1 MWWGGLGCTLSWP
14 YRGLEP
20 QTDPWESS
28 ACCCL
33 IWQRWS
39 GRYPLSQ
46 SHSWNVNYVNF
57 KSCLKSFEFRHLTIT
72 GQNGVHLVREISPW
86 SSQVLCIG
94 LAQNLKPILSD
105 DKYWNINPN
114 ISAFG
119 MWLICDNTWMYNIQA
134 YAWMYHI
141 QAFAWPQIWPNPIP
155 NPIHG
160 CNTFKIFEHM
170 YALKYQQIWP
180 NPISNPIHGLAIIK
194 F

>member
-1 MWWGGLGCTLSWP
+1 MWSTFFIWILVRLGF
-14 YRGLEP
+14 RG
-20 QTDPWESS
+20 W
-28 ACCCL
+28 
-33 IWQRWS
+33 WQI
-39 GRYPLSQ
+39 YPT
-46 SHSWNVNYVNF
+46 F
-57 KSCLKSFEFRHLTIT
+57 IT

-160 CNTFKIFEHM
+160 CNTFKILNICM
-170 YALKYQQIWP
+170 PWNISKYDLIQFQIQYMDLP
-180 NPISNPIHGLAIIK
+180 LSNSRTDASS
-194 F
+194 

>member
-1 MWWGGLGCTLSWP
+1 MLERIEKRWKAQAMNKIQGKPKGLRIRKCWP
-14 YRGLEP
+14 AVVGICMKLQP
-20 QTDPWESS
+20 FAHSTVH
-28 ACCCL
+28 L
-33 IWQRWS
+33 IAHILNSLQC
-39 GRYPLSQ
+39 PP
-46 SHSWNVNYVNF
+46 F
-57 KSCLKSFEFRHLTIT
+57 SCIT

-94 LAQNLKPILSD
+94 LAQNLKPILSY

-180 NPISNPIHGLAIIK
+180 NPISNPIHGCGVIK

>member
-1 MWWGGLGCTLSWP
+1 MWKDKLT
-14 YRGLEP
+14 
-20 QTDPWESS
+20 
-28 ACCCL
+28 
-33 IWQRWS
+33 S
-39 GRYPLSQ
+39 G
-46 SHSWNVNYVNF
+46 
-57 KSCLKSFEFRHLTIT
+57 KSFTDKTKAVRDCALVASHVVPCSVCLHLHAILERSKLCWWCDSDNYGDDDDIT

>member
-1 MWWGGLGCTLSWP
+1 MPLPWRLRLPVNIYSPNILEKQTAKGWP
-14 YRGLEP
+14 VTN
-20 QTDPWESS
+20 QCDIS
-28 ACCCL
+28 
-33 IWQRWS
+33 
-39 GRYPLSQ
+39 
-46 SHSWNVNYVNF
+46 NVWI
-57 KSCLKSFEFRHLTIT
+57 CIT

>member
-1 MWWGGLGCTLSWP
+1 MIKKVDTYGHITL
-14 YRGLEP
+14 LTHN
-20 QTDPWESS
+20 TDPKSS
-28 ACCCL
+28 CNISPTPQLLC
-33 IWQRWS
+33 
-39 GRYPLSQ
+39 
-46 SHSWNVNYVNF
+46 
-57 KSCLKSFEFRHLTIT
+57 IT

-180 NPISNPIHGLAIIK
+180 NPISNPIHGGGIIK

>member
-1 MWWGGLGCTLSWP
+1 MSIRFSRTIYHWKIKIFLLDSKISLHTQKGGG
-14 YRGLEP
+14 
-20 QTDPWESS
+20 
-28 ACCCL
+28 
-33 IWQRWS
+33 
-39 GRYPLSQ
+39 
-46 SHSWNVNYVNF
+46 
-57 KSCLKSFEFRHLTIT
+57 SCIT